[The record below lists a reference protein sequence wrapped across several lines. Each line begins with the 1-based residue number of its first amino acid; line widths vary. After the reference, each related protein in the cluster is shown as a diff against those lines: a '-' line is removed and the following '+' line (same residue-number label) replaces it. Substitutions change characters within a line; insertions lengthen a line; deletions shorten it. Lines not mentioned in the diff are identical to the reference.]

1 MTSSTGYQRSA
12 IQDAFCVFLH
22 CSKLVT
28 PSVAMAEVSW
38 AALLQPLEASAAATV
53 VLILQLVPIPLAGA
67 VLRSLAWAWHK
78 QSLASNS
85 SENVVWKVAR
95 YLPALTCGQRT
106 VAPLLSS
113 LKDLQKDCP
122 TLPVV
127 RVSSARS
134 QCPCGHDLR
143 EKAPVAEAT
152 IANNAAASRRTSS
165 NRYKVYSLNAGLL
178 WADFV
183 EQQCPACR
191 KYFLG
196 NWSFKRQQSG
206 FGHISNLQCQSSAAD
221 GFFIIPRYR
230 SFFAVEIALLKHLTD
245 SLHFSGGSMKAA
257 VLVWAMRHSEAWQQ
271 DLLLGP
277 DRTQLPHT
285 ISNLLS
291 AWYSWRAFDMAGQ
304 LAEPIVWD
312 MTPAGF
318 DASLLAHTAA
328 IREQHLDWVAAHI
341 KACPRCRDN
350 PCVIVDGKAGARR
363 LICAGQD
370 RVYTRC
376 RLLLI
381 SSVVFVCGW
390 ATIKFA
396 SDP

>member
-1 MTSSTGYQRSA
+1 
-12 IQDAFCVFLH
+12 
-22 CSKLVT
+22 
-28 PSVAMAEVSW
+28 MAEVSW

-78 QSLASNS
+78 QSLASNN
-85 SENVVWKVAR
+85 SENVVWKGAR

-183 EQQCPACR
+183 EQQCLACR